1 MKIDK
6 KKETAKMYT
15 VDHNYIG
22 YLSMYDNKVMHNKAG
37 RPYVGIVYE
46 INCFYYFAPLTS
58 LKTKKKPGKQIPKDD
73 LTFQLLEQGKYGGI
87 HIGNM
92 VPVPENCLQYFDF
105 NKSRSQSIKDAL
117 QNEYRAILKV
127 WPKVRKK
134 ANQLYELSGKTLSEL
149 TSSERSIR
157 SRCCNYKLLE
167 QKCKEYE
174 GTILCQS
181 SEPAIVDNS
190 LICVQNNV
198 SLLGWDN

>member
-1 MKIDK
+1 MPFLIKIDK

-22 YLSMYDNKVMHNKAG
+22 YLSVYDNKVMHNKAG

-58 LKTKKKPGKQIPKDD
+58 LKTKKKQGKQIPKDD

-105 NKSRSQSIKDAL
+105 NKSSSQSIKDAL

-134 ANQLYELSGKTLSEL
+134 ANQLYEEADRYSVEL
-149 TSSERSIR
+149 LDDLKKMKAMAENS
-157 SRCCNYKLLE
+157 
-167 QKCKEYE
+167 
-174 GTILCQS
+174 
-181 SEPAIVDNS
+181 AIAEK
-190 LICVQNNV
+190 
-198 SLLGWDN
+198 